1 MPNCTLGRTLLLTLA
16 SSLALA
22 SCDKVDRVPQG
33 SSVTVKLPPARPAD
47 ARPGFSSLTNTSRPE
62 QEPPSQL

>member
-1 MPNCTLGRTLLLTLA
+1 LA